1 MTDLL
6 IHADE
11 LPVWVPGETL
21 VESRGLGWAGVS
33 QRSFLYKG
41 QDVLIP
47 PMDDFMIV
55 QYRQG
60 LTPMDREFDGRWTR
74 TQCGPGDFSLLSRA
88 MQSHWSWTE
97 GLHVAHIYLS
107 NDLMARVARD
117 ICDGEIGVICLHDV
131 LQGNDPVIG
140 HIADQ
145 LTQEAAQSGAA
156 GPLYAEALSI
166 QMAVHLL
173 RHYASIIQKPCERRL
188 GLSQTEMKR
197 LDEFIDAELA
207 AGLTLERL
215 ADSLGLGVWALNLRL
230 RQTIGKTPYAYVQEK
245 RVAQASD
252 LLCKSDLPIKA
263 VAAACGFSDQ
273 AHMTRALRKALG
285 STPAQLRKSAF

>member
-1 MTDLL
+1 MSDHL

-21 VESRGLGWAGVS
+21 VESRGLGWSGVS

-145 LTQEAAQSGAA
+145 LTLEAAQSGAA
-156 GPLYAEALSI
+156 GALYAEALSI
-166 QMAVHLL
+166 QMTVHLL
-173 RHYASIIQKPCERRL
+173 RHYASITQKPCESRH
-188 GLSQTEMKR
+188 GFSQSEMKR

-215 ADSLGLGVWALNLRL
+215 AESLGLGVWALNLRL
-230 RQTIGKTPYAYVQEK
+230 RRTIGKSPYAYVQER

-252 LLCKSDLPIKA
+252 LLCKSEMPIKA
-263 VAAACGFSDQ
+263 IAAACGFSDQ
-273 AHMTRALRKALG
+273 AHMTRVLRKALG
-285 STPAQLRKSAF
+285 TTPAQLRKSAP

>member
-1 MTDLL
+1 MADHL

-11 LPVWVPGETL
+11 LPVWVPGETV
-21 VESRGLGWAGVS
+21 VESRGLGWKGVA

-88 MQSHWSWTE
+88 MQSQWNWTE
-97 GLHVAHIYLS
+97 GLHVAHVYLS

-140 HIADQ
+140 HVVDQ
-145 LTQEAAQSGAA
+145 LTQEAAESGEG

-166 QMAVHLL
+166 QLAVHLL
-173 RHYASIIQKPCERRL
+173 RHYASITQKPCKQRHAFSE
-188 GLSQTEMKR
+188 SEMRR
-197 LDEFIDAELA
+197 LDEYINSELA
-207 AGLTLERL
+207 TGLTLERL
-215 ADSLGLGVWALNLRL
+215 AENLGLGVWALNLRL
-230 RQTIGKTPYAYVQEK
+230 RQTVGKSTYAYVQEK
-245 RVAQASD
+245 RVSQASD

-263 VAAACGFSDQ
+263 VATACGFSDQ
-273 AHMTRALRKALG
+273 AHMTRTLRKALG
-285 STPAQLRKSAF
+285 TTPAQLRKSRS

>member
-1 MTDLL
+1 MSDHL

-21 VESRGLGWAGVS
+21 VESRGLGWSGVS

-145 LTQEAAQSGAA
+145 LTLEAAQSGAA
-156 GPLYAEALSI
+156 GALYAEALSI

-173 RHYASIIQKPCERRL
+173 RHYASITQKPCERRH
-188 GLSQTEMKR
+188 GFSQSEMKR

-215 ADSLGLGVWALNLRL
+215 AESLGLGVWALNLRL
-230 RQTIGKTPYAYVQEK
+230 RRTIGKSPYAYVQEK

-252 LLCKSDLPIKA
+252 LLCKSEMPIKA
-263 VAAACGFSDQ
+263 IAAACGFSDQ
-273 AHMTRALRKALG
+273 AHMTRVLRKALG
-285 STPAQLRKSAF
+285 TTPAQLRKSAS

>member
-21 VESRGLGWAGVS
+21 VESRGLGWTGVS

-145 LTQEAAQSGAA
+145 LTQEAAQSGTA

-166 QMAVHLL
+166 QLAVHLL
-173 RHYASIIQKPCERRL
+173 RHYASITQKPCKRRH
-188 GLSQTEMKR
+188 GFSQSEMTR
-197 LDEFIDAELA
+197 LNEYIDSELA

-215 ADSLGLGVWALNLRL
+215 AESLDLGVWALNLRL
-230 RQTIGKTPYAYVQEK
+230 RQTIGKSPYAYVQEK
-245 RVAQASD
+245 RVSQASD

-285 STPAQLRKSAF
+285 TTPAQLRKSRS